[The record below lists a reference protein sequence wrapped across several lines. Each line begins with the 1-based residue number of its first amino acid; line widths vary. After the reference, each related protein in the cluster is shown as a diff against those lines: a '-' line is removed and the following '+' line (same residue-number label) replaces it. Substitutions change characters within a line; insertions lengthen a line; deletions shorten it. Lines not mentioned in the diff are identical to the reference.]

1 MALSFAALT
10 LPKFDDAMV
19 GMGVGIVVAV
29 LIWVGVGG
37 WRVGAVVGVGARVGN
52 GLGVG
57 LEVDVM
63 TVGVN
68 VSVGGGVAT
77 AVGTLVT
84 TGGIVTTIAVAGCKD
99 ATGVKGCNV
108 EVIEGVM
115 MGNDVCGGLGRV
127 EGIAQALKHSNNPIA
142 AIFPSKTRLHLT
154 LNNRHLQIGGQPPK
168 IIPPQPLARLSQA
181 PVRGCGCDEHSNWS
195 LIAHR
200 V

>member
-1 MALSFAALT
+1 M
-10 LPKFDDAMV
+10 
-19 GMGVGIVVAV
+19 
-29 LIWVGVGG
+29 
-37 WRVGAVVGVGARVGN
+37 GAVVGVGARVGN

-57 LEVDVM
+57 VGLAVGGM
-63 TVGVN
+63 IVGVN
-68 VSVGGGVAT
+68 TSVGDGVAT
-77 AVGTLVT
+77 AVGMLVT
-84 TGGIVTTIAVAGCKD
+84 TGCIVTTIPVVGCKD
-99 ATGVKGCNV
+99 ATGVKGCDV

-154 LNNRHLQIGGQPPK
+154 LNNPHLQIGGQPPK

-181 PVRGCGCDEHSNWS
+181 PVRGCGCDEHSNWP
-195 LIAHR
+195 LIAHQ

>member
-1 MALSFAALT
+1 
-10 LPKFDDAMV
+10 
-19 GMGVGIVVAV
+19 MGTI
-29 LIWVGVGG
+29 
-37 WRVGAVVGVGARVGN
+37 VGVGARVGN

-57 LEVDVM
+57 LEVGGM

-84 TGGIVTTIAVAGCKD
+84 TGCIVTTVAVAGCKD

-154 LNNRHLQIGGQPPK
+154 LNNPHLQIGGQPPK
-168 IIPPQPLARLSQA
+168 IIPPRTLARLSQA
-181 PVRGCGCDEHSNWS
+181 PVRGYGCDEHSNWP
-195 LIAHR
+195 LIGHR